1 MANGKKQYAVFGL
14 GNFGRSLALTLQKSG
29 CEVIAVDAQMARGEA
44 IKNDVSM
51 AMRAKME
58 DESLINSLEVKDLDG
73 VIIATADNMEA
84 SIMATLLAKEEGVP
98 FVLAR
103 AKDALQEAVLKKV
116 GADAVIRSEQEMGRQ
131 VAHHLV
137 AGDFPLE
144 E

>member
-1 MANGKKQYAVFGL
+1 M
-14 GNFGRSLALTLQKSG
+14 SLALTLQKSG
-29 CEVIAVDAQMARGEA
+29 GEVIAVDAAMSRVDA
-44 IKNDVSM
+44 IKDNVSM

-58 DESLINSLEVKDLDG
+58 DESLIKSLEVKDLDG

-84 SIMATLLAKEEGVP
+84 SIMATLLVKEEGVP

-116 GADAVIRSEQEMGRQ
+116 GADEVIRSEQEMGRQ